1 MAHYDV
7 VVIGQGA
14 MGSAAL
20 HHLASRGA
28 RVLGLEQYQTGHT
41 RGSSH
46 GLTRVI
52 RLAYFEHPS
61 YVPLL
66 RRAYELW
73 RDLEKKAG
81 RKLLHVTGI
90 VEIGPP
96 DGVVVGGTLSASR
109 LHKLEHEELTAAQV
123 MQRFPV
129 FRIPDHYAGVWQ
141 PDGGFLEAE
150 ACVAAQQAA
159 GRAAGAELREN
170 VSVRAIEPRNGHL
183 RVVTDDETFEAGSVV
198 VAAGSYIKRLLP
210 GPAAPLRVTR
220 QVLGWF
226 KPSDPALFM
235 PGRFPV
241 FFLDSAHGQHYGFP
255 IFGVDG
261 VKVAKHGHQDETMDP
276 ERENRPVGPEDEAA
290 IRAALTAHIPAADG
304 PMLNAVTCRYTMTP
318 DQDFVIDR
326 LPEDPRIVM
335 LSPCSG
341 HGFKF
346 ASVVGEI
353 AADLAL
359 DGRTRHDISR
369 FALTRLG
376 QS

>member
-20 HHLASRGA
+20 HHVASRGH
-28 RVLGLEQYQTGHT
+28 RVLGLEQFHSGHT

-73 RDLEKKAG
+73 RDLEKQAG

-90 VEIGPP
+90 VEIGPA
-96 DGVVVGGTLSASR
+96 DGLVVQGTLSASR
-109 LHKLEHEELTAAQV
+109 LHELEHEELAAAQV

-129 FRIPDHYAGVWQ
+129 FRIPEHYVGVWQ

-150 ACVAAQQAA
+150 AAVAAQQAA
-159 GRAAGAELREN
+159 ARAAGAELREN
-170 VSVRAIEPRNGHL
+170 VTVRAIEPRSGHL
-183 RVVTDDETFEAGSVV
+183 RVVTDDDTFEAGSVV

-220 QVLGWF
+220 NVLGWF
-226 KPSDPALFM
+226 KPTDAALFT
-235 PGRFPV
+235 PDRFPV
-241 FFLDSAHGQHYGFP
+241 FFVESPHGMHYGFP
-255 IFGVDG
+255 IYGAEG
-261 VKVAKHGHQDETMDP
+261 VKVAKHHHHNETIDP
-276 ERENRPVGPEDEAA
+276 ERDNRPVGPEDEAA
-290 IRAALTAHIPAADG
+290 IRATLAAHIPAANG

-318 DQDFVIDR
+318 DEDFVIDR
-326 LPEDPRIVM
+326 VPEDPRIVM

-346 ASVVGEI
+346 ASVIGEI

-359 DGRTRHDISR
+359 EGRTRHDISR
-369 FALTRLG
+369 FALARFG
-376 QS
+376 